1 MEQQRISIAGNGQAA
16 RSDYHRVLGFLRD
29 QLLSG
34 EIKVGEKLL
43 PERELAALLGV
54 GRPVLR
60 EALRALAMIGA
71 VEIRH
76 GIGTFVRSPDVSTLG
91 DFFAFVF
98 VQQSNDTDDIMESRM
113 AIEHHAARLA
123 CKRATQR
130 DYDAFALALTR
141 ISDTIG
147 DPVEGAKAD
156 FGFHSALVQASH
168 SPTLITIYRTIS
180 EFIIRSHVERR
191 AQILEVEGIHEYLV
205 DHHRLIFEALV
216 GRDAAEADRL
226 LAQHFEIGAD
236 FNRRATL
243 ISHQPKGGQKVQP
256 AQPNPASKE

>member
-1 MEQQRISIAGNGQAA
+1 VEQQRILIAGNGQAV

-34 EIKVGEKLL
+34 ELKVGDKLL
-43 PERELAALLGV
+43 PERELATLLGV

-76 GIGTFVRSPDVSTLG
+76 GIGTFVRSPDISTLG
-91 DFFAFVF
+91 DFFAFIV
-98 VQQSNDTDDIMESRM
+98 VQQSSDTDDIMESRM

-130 DYDAFALALTR
+130 DYDSLALALAR
-141 ISDTIG
+141 ISETIA

-156 FGFHSALVQASH
+156 FGFHSAIVQASH
-168 SPTLITIYRTIS
+168 SPTLITIYRTVS
-180 EFIIRSHVERR
+180 EFIVRSHVERR
-191 AQILEVEGIHEYLV
+191 AQILEVEGIHEYLI
-205 DHHRLIFEALV
+205 DHHHLIFGALLE
-216 GRDAAEADRL
+216 RDAAEADRL

-243 ISHQPKGGQKVQP
+243 ISYQARGTGGAAAVPPRHPKT
-256 AQPNPASKE
+256 